1 MGAQQ
6 MKRARCEQGRGF
18 TLLELMVSI
27 AMVAILVT
35 VALPSYSSL
44 RQEQLVKAATQ
55 AIYTDMMLLKSESI
69 KRNQGLSLIIFNSGQ
84 SNWCYRIAIDGA
96 ATCTSC
102 STTCS
107 TLEGRKGGD
116 ATEFPGIALTAS
128 YSESASKVR
137 PVAFSPRRGS
147 LPAGNIQLTANVYSM
162 QVVTNNLGRVRSCA
176 PTGSKVGGV
185 PAC

>member
-1 MGAQQ
+1 M
-6 MKRARCEQGRGF
+6 
-18 TLLELMVSI
+18 SI

-84 SNWCYRIAIDGA
+84 SNWCYRIAIDGT

-102 STTCS
+102 NTTCS

-116 ATEFPGIALTAS
+116 ATEFPGISLSAN
-128 YSESASKVR
+128 YGESASNIR
-137 PVAFSPRRGS
+137 PIDFSPRRGS
-147 LPAGNIQLTANVYSM
+147 LTAGHVLLSANAYSM
-162 QVVTNNLGRVRSCA
+162 QVVTYHLGRVRSCA
-176 PTGSKVGGV
+176 PAGSKVGGV